1 MEVHM
6 AEMLM
11 IGSIAVGVA
20 NAILATVLLGL
31 YGRTLRSTKAPFTV
45 ALVIFAAAFL
55 LHNLLMIYSYS
66 TMMPLVPYEMMPYL
80 FGIAVFEAGG
90 LGAMVWTATQ

>member
-1 MEVHM
+1 M

-20 NAILATVLLGL
+20 NAILAAILLAL
-31 YGRTLRSTKAPFTV
+31 YGRTLRSTKAPFTA

-55 LHNLLMIYSYS
+55 LHNLLMIYSYT
-66 TMMPLVPYEMMPYL
+66 TMMPLVDNLMVPYL
-80 FGIAVFEAGG
+80 FGIALLEAGG
-90 LGAMVWTATQ
+90 LGAMVWTATR